1 MERMTR
7 LITVVLL
14 ALLVGGCAA
23 GNYGKVTRN
32 GEVDRV
38 FISGSLPSGYQYYY
52 IGEKTHPPAILGIQ
66 NGYSL
71 ETRFWTAI
79 DLDSSQLAEWRA
91 YFRES
96 TGKIEQSSRAR
107 LRFSGYTLLD
117 PKGME
122 VGIIYSIYPWIVTIF
137 PKEKVV
143 TVYPPE
149 PYVKDPLLI
158 KAQ

>member
-1 MERMTR
+1 MERIAG
-7 LITVVLL
+7 LITV
-14 ALLVGGCAA
+14 ALLSLLLGGCTA

-32 GEVDRV
+32 GEVDRI
-38 FISGSLPSGYQYYY
+38 FSSGTLPSVYRYYY

-66 NGYSL
+66 NKYTL
-71 ETRFWTAI
+71 ETRFWTGI
-79 DLDSSQLAEWRA
+79 DLDSSQLAEWRT

-96 TGKIEQSSRAR
+96 TGKVEQSSRSR

-117 PKGME
+117 PKGQE

-137 PKEKVV
+137 PGEKVV

-149 PYVKDPLLI
+149 PFIQDPLLK